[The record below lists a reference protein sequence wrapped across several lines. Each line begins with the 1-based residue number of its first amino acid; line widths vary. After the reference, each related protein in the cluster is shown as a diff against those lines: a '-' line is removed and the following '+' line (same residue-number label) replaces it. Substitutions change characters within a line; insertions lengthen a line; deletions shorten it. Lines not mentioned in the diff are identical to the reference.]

1 MGNIR
6 VLDEQLANMIAA
18 GEVVERPA
26 SVVKELVENAI
37 DASATSIEIHVEEG
51 GLELIRIVD
60 NGHGMDRDD
69 CLLALERHATSKIST
84 PRDLFRIRTLGFR
97 GEALP
102 SIAAVSRMELTSNRS
117 SREIGT
123 RLLVEGGEVREVA
136 DAAAVQGTE
145 ICVRSLFFNTPARLK
160 YMKSI
165 ATEVGH
171 ISDYVNRLALTHPG
185 ISFTLTHNG
194 KTLLQTT
201 GDGKLL
207 HVMAAIY
214 GVQVAKLLL
223 PISGETLDFRW
234 DGFLSKTEV
243 TRANR
248 SYLSTLVNG
257 RYVRSYSLNN
267 AIMRGYHTL
276 LPIGRFPIV
285 ALQIEMDPTLVD
297 VNVHPAKLE
306 ARFSKE
312 DELCSAI
319 EQSVKTTLRQ
329 GLGIVRPMAT
339 QPKAKISTQVV
350 QPQFDLTFTKPA
362 IEKSSLLEVSPRL
375 QEWMAK
381 QESNKAQAGQPAG
394 MANAASPAHLANAA
408 SPANSLSPAGL
419 SFQETEKKT
428 VHEAAS
434 PYPRPEQAL
443 QTGVGGGK
451 AAGHTGTQAAA
462 ATGSASA
469 GVGEG
474 NEHGQYRE
482 QDYAQ
487 ALDQAQAQ
495 AGTGTNAQT
504 LAAAE
509 THAQPEAVQQ
519 QPQLQ
524 SQRFQ
529 PLNRAEETE
538 PVAQPINAQAGTAEP
553 PTGAAWAQAD
563 VTRLDEPSEQQGQ
576 AATPAAPANEETTT
590 SAVPVMYP
598 VGQVHGTYIVAQN
611 DTGMYLVDQHAAQE
625 RIFYEYFMA
634 KLAEEGVAS
643 QMMLF
648 PHTVEVT
655 AAEAAR
661 LEKRLPLLQSFGLE
675 VEAFGGRTFIVRAH
689 PHWFPEGAELEVI
702 EELIQFVLEAGEHGQ
717 ASVVQM
723 REKAAIMM
731 SCKASIKANR
741 YLTHAEMESLLNQL
755 RETSSPFTCP
765 HGRPIVIHFSGY
777 DLEKMFKR
785 VM

>member
-1 MGNIR
+1 MGKIQL
-6 VLDEQLANMIAA
+6 LDEHLSNMIAA

-37 DASATSIEIHVEEG
+37 DASATAIEIHVEEG

-60 NGHGMDRDD
+60 NGQGMDRED
-69 CLLALERHATSKIST
+69 CSLAFERHATSKIKNA
-84 PRDLFRIRTLGFR
+84 RDLFRIRTLGFR

-102 SIAAVSRMELTSNRS
+102 SIAAVSRMELTSSQS
-117 SREIGT
+117 SSQIGT
-123 RLLVEGGEVREVA
+123 RISIEGGMLGEAQDV
-136 DAAAVQGTE
+136 AAVRGTE

-171 ISDYVNRLALTHPG
+171 ISDYVNRLALTHPS

-194 KTLLQTT
+194 KSLLQTS

-223 PISGETLDFRW
+223 PIAGETLDFRW
-234 DGFLSKTEV
+234 SGFLSKTEV

-276 LPIGRFPIV
+276 LPIGRYPIV

-306 ARFSKE
+306 AKFSKE

-319 EQSVKTTLRQ
+319 EQSVKETLRQ
-329 GLGIVRPMAT
+329 GLGIVRPMASAS
-339 QPKAKISTQVV
+339 KAKVVNQIV
-350 QPQFDLTFTKPA
+350 QPQFDLQLPKPTPTASPA
-362 IEKSSLLEVSPRL
+362 ISSGIGASPRL
-375 QEWMAK
+375 LEWMTK
-381 QESNKAQAGQPAG
+381 QEYSRKEPEVTTTQLEMEQAVEKSAV
-394 MANAASPAHLANAA
+394 MEATVWYESD
-408 SPANSLSPAGL
+408 SLQAVTTQNVHRQQVEELVSSQESHVA
-419 SFQETEKKT
+419 ETENQVVQDT
-428 VHEAAS
+428 VLVAVPESAAEEVYNL
-434 PYPRPEQAL
+434 PADTP
-443 QTGVGGGK
+443 
-451 AAGHTGTQAAA
+451 
-462 ATGSASA
+462 
-469 GVGEG
+469 
-474 NEHGQYRE
+474 
-482 QDYAQ
+482 
-487 ALDQAQAQ
+487 QAQ
-495 AGTGTNAQT
+495 
-504 LAAAE
+504 E
-509 THAQPEAVQQ
+509 
-519 QPQLQ
+519 
-524 SQRFQ
+524 
-529 PLNRAEETE
+529 
-538 PVAQPINAQAGTAEP
+538 
-553 PTGAAWAQAD
+553 
-563 VTRLDEPSEQQGQ
+563 DE
-576 AATPAAPANEETTT
+576 

-611 DTGMYLVDQHAAQE
+611 DDGMYLIDQHAAQE
-625 RIFYEYFMA
+625 RIFYEFFMK
-634 KLAEEGVAS
+634 KLESEDVTS

-648 PHTVEVT
+648 PHTVEYT
-655 AAEAAR
+655 TAEAAK
-661 LEKRLPLLQSFGLE
+661 LEKRLPQLQSFGLE
-675 VEAFGGRTFIVRAH
+675 IEAFGGRTFIVRAH

-702 EELIQFVLEAGEHGQ
+702 EELIQFVLEAGEGSQ
-717 ASVVQM
+717 ANVVQM

-741 YLTHAEMESLLNQL
+741 FLTHAEMESLLNQL
-755 RETSSPFTCP
+755 RVSSSPFTCP

>member
-1 MGNIR
+1 MGKIQ
-6 VLDEQLANMIAA
+6 VLDEHLANMIAA

-37 DASATSIEIHVEEG
+37 DAQATTIEVHVEEG

-60 NGHGMDRDD
+60 DGLGMDRED
-69 CLLALERHATSKIST
+69 CRLAFERHATSKIQSA
-84 PRDLFRIRTLGFR
+84 RDLFRIRTLGFR

-102 SIAAVSRMELTSNRS
+102 SIAAVSRMELTSSPS
-117 SREIGT
+117 SNQIGT
-123 RLLVEGGEVREVA
+123 RLTNEGGQFGEPMDV
-136 DAAAVQGTE
+136 AAVKGTE

-171 ISDYVNRLALTHPG
+171 ISDYVNRLALTHPS
-185 ISFTLTHNG
+185 IAFTLTHNG
-194 KTLLQTT
+194 KTLLQTS

-234 DGFLSKTEV
+234 SGFVSKTEV

-276 LPIGRFPIV
+276 LPISRFPIV
-285 ALQIEMDPTLVD
+285 ALQIEMDPSLVD

-312 DELCSAI
+312 DELCTAI
-319 EQSVKTTLRQ
+319 EQSVKDTLRQ
-329 GLGIVRPMAT
+329 GLGIVRPMVT
-339 QPKAKISTQVV
+339 TPKAKVVTQVV
-350 QPQFDLTFTKPA
+350 QPQFDLQLPKPA
-362 IEKSSLLEVSPRL
+362 VSLSPTLEASPRL
-375 QEWMAK
+375 QEWMSK
-381 QESNKAQAGQPAG
+381 QELKREQPAESLPSQTET
-394 MANAASPAHLANAA
+394 AKVKESLARYENAEKRVVQDSLWETRTESSPSEPIQTSTLGISAESDEGLQNLV
-408 SPANSLSPAGL
+408 LS
-419 SFQETEKKT
+419 
-428 VHEAAS
+428 EAAS
-434 PYPRPEQAL
+434 AIEPAMTEIVEEEGR
-443 QTGVGGGK
+443 VG
-451 AAGHTGTQAAA
+451 
-462 ATGSASA
+462 
-469 GVGEG
+469 
-474 NEHGQYRE
+474 
-482 QDYAQ
+482 
-487 ALDQAQAQ
+487 
-495 AGTGTNAQT
+495 
-504 LAAAE
+504 
-509 THAQPEAVQQ
+509 QPTD
-519 QPQLQ
+519 
-524 SQRFQ
+524 
-529 PLNRAEETE
+529 RAE
-538 PVAQPINAQAGTAEP
+538 AE
-553 PTGAAWAQAD
+553 D
-563 VTRLDEPSEQQGQ
+563 L
-576 AATPAAPANEETTT
+576 
-590 SAVPVMYP
+590 SAVPLLYP

-611 DTGMYLVDQHAAQE
+611 DTGMYLIDQHAAQE

-634 KLAEEGVAS
+634 KLADEGISS
-643 QMMLF
+643 QIMLF

-655 AAEAAR
+655 TQEASK

-675 VEAFGGRTFIVRAH
+675 IESFGGRTFIVRAH
-689 PHWFPEGAELEVI
+689 PHWFPEGAEIEVI
-702 EELIQFVLEAGEHGQ
+702 EELIQFVLETGESMQ
-717 ASVVQM
+717 ANVVQM
-723 REKAAIMM
+723 REKAAILM

-755 RETSSPFTCP
+755 RTTSSPFTCP

>member
-1 MGNIR
+1 MGHIQL
-6 VLDEQLANMIAA
+6 LDEHLANMIAA

-37 DASATSIEIHVEEG
+37 DASATTIEVHVEEG

-60 NGHGMDRDD
+60 NGQGMDRDD
-69 CLLALERHATSKIST
+69 CILAFERHATSKISNA
-84 PRDLFRIRTLGFR
+84 RDLFRIRTLGFR

-102 SIAAVSRMELTSNRS
+102 SIAAVSRMELTSSQS
-117 SREIGT
+117 SSQVGT
-123 RLLVEGGEVREVA
+123 RITIEGGQLGETKDV
-136 DAAAVQGTE
+136 AAVKGTE

-171 ISDYVNRLALTHPG
+171 ISDYVNRLALTHPS

-194 KTLLQTT
+194 KSLLQTS

-234 DGFLSKTEV
+234 TGFLSKTEV

-257 RYVRSYSLNN
+257 RYVRSFTLNN

-306 ARFSKE
+306 AKFSKE

-319 EQSVKTTLRQ
+319 EQSVKETLRQ
-329 GLGIVRPMAT
+329 GLGLVRPMVAT
-339 QPKAKISTQVV
+339 PKAKVVNQVV
-350 QPQFDLTFTKPA
+350 QPQFDLQLPKPTVTGA
-362 IEKSSLLEVSPRL
+362 SVAEASPRL
-375 QEWMAK
+375 QEWMAR
-381 QESNKAQAGQPAG
+381 QEIPRKEPVQTSSQLE
-394 MANAASPAHLANAA
+394 MD
-408 SPANSLSPAGL
+408 SLSSRP
-419 SFQETEKKT
+419 T
-428 VHEAAS
+428 VKEPVVSYAFAAESS
-434 PYPRPEQAL
+434 PL
-443 QTGVGGGK
+443 
-451 AAGHTGTQAAA
+451 QAAA
-462 ATGSASA
+462 LTTENEPANA
-469 GVGEG
+469 GEG
-474 NEHGQYRE
+474 QELLLTPTPDSPNENV
-482 QDYAQ
+482 
-487 ALDQAQAQ
+487 LDPEP
-495 AGTGTNAQT
+495 
-504 LAAAE
+504 AAE
-509 THAQPEAVQQ
+509 AEGGDQQ
-519 QPQLQ
+519 VPHEGLVDMRD
-524 SQRFQ
+524 S
-529 PLNRAEETE
+529 
-538 PVAQPINAQAGTAEP
+538 
-553 PTGAAWAQAD
+553 
-563 VTRLDEPSEQQGQ
+563 
-576 AATPAAPANEETTT
+576 

-611 DTGMYLVDQHAAQE
+611 DGGMYLIDQHAAQE
-625 RIFYEYFMA
+625 RIFYEFFMN
-634 KLAEEGVAS
+634 KLAGEDIAS
-643 QMMLF
+643 QIMLF
-648 PHTVEVT
+648 PHTVEYT
-655 AAEAAR
+655 AAEAAK
-661 LEKRLPLLQSFGLE
+661 LEKRLALLQSFGLE

-702 EELIQFVLEAGEHGQ
+702 EELIQFVLEAGENNQ
-717 ASVVQM
+717 ANVVHM

-741 YLTHAEMESLLNQL
+741 FLTHAEMESLLNQL

-765 HGRPIVIHFSGY
+765 HGRPIVIHFTGY

>member
-1 MGNIR
+1 MGKIQ
-6 VLDEQLANMIAA
+6 VLDEHLANMIAA

-37 DASATSIEIHVEEG
+37 DAQATTIEVHVEEG

-60 NGHGMDRDD
+60 NGLGMDRED
-69 CLLALERHATSKIST
+69 CILAFERHATSKIQS

-102 SIAAVSRMELTSNRS
+102 SIAAVSRMELVSSTSSNQ
-117 SREIGT
+117 IGT
-123 RLLVEGGEVREVA
+123 RLTNEGGQFGEPVDV
-136 DAAAVQGTE
+136 AAVKGTE

-171 ISDYVNRLALTHPG
+171 ISDYVNRLALTHPS
-185 ISFTLTHNG
+185 IAFTLTHNG
-194 KTLLQTT
+194 KTLLQTS

-223 PISGETLDFRW
+223 PISGETLDYRW
-234 DGFLSKTEV
+234 SGLISKTEV

-257 RYVRSYSLNN
+257 RYVRSYALNN

-285 ALQIEMDPTLVD
+285 AIQIEMDPSLVD

-319 EQSVKTTLRQ
+319 EQSVKATLRQ
-329 GLGIVRPMAT
+329 GLGIVRPMVST
-339 QPKAKISTQVV
+339 PKAKVVTQVV
-350 QPQFDLTFTKPA
+350 QPQFDLQLPKP
-362 IEKSSLLEVSPRL
+362 SVSLSPTLEASPRL
-375 QEWMAK
+375 QEWMSK
-381 QESNKAQAGQPAG
+381 QEKERVQPLADSPVRKDTATVKEALAGYANPAKI
-394 MANAASPAHLANAA
+394 P
-408 SPANSLSPAGL
+408 
-419 SFQETEKKT
+419 FQEASWESGTTAPSKAAVAE
-428 VHEAAS
+428 VPAVREAGPDSEVLLAEAAQVD
-434 PYPRPEQAL
+434 PAMPLE
-443 QTGVGGGK
+443 
-451 AAGHTGTQAAA
+451 AAEEAFVAEVQQSG
-462 ATGSASA
+462 ASA
-469 GVGEG
+469 
-474 NEHGQYRE
+474 
-482 QDYAQ
+482 D
-487 ALDQAQAQ
+487 
-495 AGTGTNAQT
+495 
-504 LAAAE
+504 
-509 THAQPEAVQQ
+509 AV
-519 QPQLQ
+519 
-524 SQRFQ
+524 
-529 PLNRAEETE
+529 EEE
-538 PVAQPINAQAGTAEP
+538 V
-553 PTGAAWAQAD
+553 
-563 VTRLDEPSEQQGQ
+563 S
-576 AATPAAPANEETTT
+576 
-590 SAVPVMYP
+590 SAVPLLYP

-611 DTGMYLVDQHAAQE
+611 DEGMYLIDQHAAQE

-634 KLAEEGVAS
+634 KLAEEGIAS
-643 QMMLF
+643 QIMLF
-648 PHTVEVT
+648 PHTVELT
-655 AAEAAR
+655 TQEANK

-675 VEAFGGRTFIVRAH
+675 MESFGGRTFIVRAH
-689 PHWFPEGAELEVI
+689 PHWFPEGAEIEVV
-702 EELIQFVLEAGEHGQ
+702 EELIQFVLETSESMHAN
-717 ASVVQM
+717 VVQM
-723 REKAAIMM
+723 REKAAILM

-755 RETSSPFTCP
+755 RTTSSPFTCP

>member
-1 MGNIR
+1 MGNIQL
-6 VLDEQLANMIAA
+6 LDEHLSNMIAA

-37 DASATSIEIHVEEG
+37 DASATTIEIHVEEG

-60 NGHGMDRDD
+60 NGQGMDRED
-69 CLLALERHATSKIST
+69 CSLAFERHATSKISNA
-84 PRDLFRIRTLGFR
+84 RDLFRIRTLGFR

-102 SIAAVSRMELTSNRS
+102 SIAAVSRMELTSSQS
-117 SREIGT
+117 SSQIGT
-123 RLLVEGGEVREVA
+123 RITIEGGQLGEAKDV
-136 DAAAVQGTE
+136 AAVKGTE

-171 ISDYVNRLALTHPG
+171 ISDYVNRLALTHPS
-185 ISFTLTHNG
+185 IAFTLTHNG
-194 KTLLQTT
+194 KTLLQTS

-234 DGFLSKTEV
+234 SGFLSKTEV

-276 LPIGRFPIV
+276 LPIGRYPIV

-306 ARFSKE
+306 AKFSKE

-319 EQSVKTTLRQ
+319 EQSVKETLRQ
-329 GLGIVRPMAT
+329 GLGIVRPMVSA
-339 QPKAKISTQVV
+339 PRAKVVNQIV
-350 QPQFDLTFTKPA
+350 QPQFDLQLPKSTPPVSSR
-362 IEKSSLLEVSPRL
+362 IEASPRL
-375 QEWMAK
+375 REWMAK
-381 QESNKAQAGQPAG
+381 QEYSRKESDVITTQLAMDQATERPAIMETQVRYESESESPRTVQMPREGMQPALG
-394 MANAASPAHLANAA
+394 DEWASERHAWNARQDVSDPVKVDEGEFPA
-408 SPANSLSPAGL
+408 PG
-419 SFQETEKKT
+419 EG
-428 VHEAAS
+428 
-434 PYPRPEQAL
+434 L
-443 QTGVGGGK
+443 QTD
-451 AAGHTGTQAAA
+451 ALWTQ
-462 ATGSASA
+462 TEISESQEE
-469 GVGEG
+469 VV
-474 NEHGQYRE
+474 
-482 QDYAQ
+482 
-487 ALDQAQAQ
+487 
-495 AGTGTNAQT
+495 QT
-504 LAAAE
+504 
-509 THAQPEAVQQ
+509 Q
-519 QPQLQ
+519 
-524 SQRFQ
+524 
-529 PLNRAEETE
+529 
-538 PVAQPINAQAGTAEP
+538 EP
-553 PTGAAWAQAD
+553 PKQVKLDVVPAQ
-563 VTRLDEPSEQQGQ
+563 DED
-576 AATPAAPANEETTT
+576 

-611 DTGMYLVDQHAAQE
+611 DNGMYLIDQHAAQE
-625 RIFYEYFMA
+625 RIFYEFFMQ
-634 KLAEEGVAS
+634 KLASEDVTS

-648 PHTVEVT
+648 PHTVEYT
-655 AAEAAR
+655 TAEASK
-661 LEKRLPLLQSFGLE
+661 LEKRLSQLQEFGLE
-675 VEAFGGRTFIVRAH
+675 VESFGGRTFIVRAH

-702 EELIQFVLEAGEHGQ
+702 EELIQFVLEAGENSQ
-717 ASVVQM
+717 ANVVQM

-741 YLTHAEMESLLNQL
+741 FLTHAEMESLLNQL
-755 RETSSPFTCP
+755 RATSSPFTCP
-765 HGRPIVIHFSGY
+765 HGRPIVIHFTGY

>member
-1 MGNIR
+1 MGKIQ
-6 VLDEQLANMIAA
+6 VLDEHLANMIAA

-37 DASATSIEIHVEEG
+37 DAQATTIEVHVEEG

-60 NGHGMDRDD
+60 DGLGMDRED
-69 CLLALERHATSKIST
+69 CRLAFERHATSKIQSA
-84 PRDLFRIRTLGFR
+84 RDLFRIRTLGFR

-102 SIAAVSRMELTSNRS
+102 SIAAVSRMELTSSPS
-117 SREIGT
+117 SNQIGT
-123 RLLVEGGEVREVA
+123 RLTNEGGQFGEPMDV
-136 DAAAVQGTE
+136 AAVKGTE

-171 ISDYVNRLALTHPG
+171 ISDYVNRLALTHPS

-194 KTLLQTT
+194 KSLLQTS

-234 DGFLSKTEV
+234 SGFVSKTEV

-248 SYLSTLVNG
+248 TYLSTLVNG

-285 ALQIEMDPTLVD
+285 ALQIEMDPSLVD

-319 EQSVKTTLRQ
+319 EQSVKDTLRQ
-329 GLGIVRPMAT
+329 GLGIVRPMVT
-339 QPKAKISTQVV
+339 TPKAKVMTQVV
-350 QPQFDLTFTKPA
+350 QPQFDLQLPKP
-362 IEKSSLLEVSPRL
+362 SVSLSPTLEASPRL
-375 QEWMAK
+375 QEWMSK
-381 QESNKAQAGQPAG
+381 QETKREQPTESLPSQRETATIKESL
-394 MANAASPAHLANAA
+394 ARYENAEQKIVQDSMWEKRMERSPSEPIQTSTLGITAESDVGLQDLVAS
-408 SPANSLSPAGL
+408 
-419 SFQETEKKT
+419 
-428 VHEAAS
+428 EAAS
-434 PYPRPEQAL
+434 TIEPALTEIVEEAGSVEQPTDIVEA
-443 QTGVGGGK
+443 
-451 AAGHTGTQAAA
+451 
-462 ATGSASA
+462 
-469 GVGEG
+469 
-474 NEHGQYRE
+474 
-482 QDYAQ
+482 D
-487 ALDQAQAQ
+487 DQ
-495 AGTGTNAQT
+495 
-504 LAAAE
+504 
-509 THAQPEAVQQ
+509 
-519 QPQLQ
+519 
-524 SQRFQ
+524 
-529 PLNRAEETE
+529 
-538 PVAQPINAQAGTAEP
+538 
-553 PTGAAWAQAD
+553 
-563 VTRLDEPSEQQGQ
+563 
-576 AATPAAPANEETTT
+576 
-590 SAVPVMYP
+590 SAVPLLYP

-611 DTGMYLVDQHAAQE
+611 DAGMYLIDQHAAQE

-634 KLAEEGVAS
+634 KLADEGISS

-655 AAEAAR
+655 MQEASK

-675 VEAFGGRTFIVRAH
+675 IESFGGRTFIVRAH
-689 PHWFPEGAELEVI
+689 PHWFPEGAEIEVI
-702 EELIQFVLEAGEHGQ
+702 EELIQFVLETGESMQ
-717 ASVVQM
+717 ANVVQM
-723 REKAAIMM
+723 REKAAILM

-755 RETSSPFTCP
+755 RTTSSPFTCP

>member
-1 MGNIR
+1 MGNIQL
-6 VLDEQLANMIAA
+6 LDEHLSNMIAA

-37 DASATSIEIHVEEG
+37 DASATTIEIHVEEG

-60 NGHGMDRDD
+60 NGQGMDRED
-69 CLLALERHATSKIST
+69 CSLAFERHATSKIRNA
-84 PRDLFRIRTLGFR
+84 RDLFRIRTLGFR

-102 SIAAVSRMELTSNRS
+102 SIAAVSRMELTSSQS
-117 SREIGT
+117 SSQIGT
-123 RLLVEGGEVREVA
+123 RITIEGGQLGEVKDV
-136 DAAAVQGTE
+136 AAVKGTE

-171 ISDYVNRLALTHPG
+171 ISDYVNRLALTHPS
-185 ISFTLTHNG
+185 IAFTLTHNG
-194 KTLLQTT
+194 KSLLQTS

-234 DGFLSKTEV
+234 SGFLSKTEV

-276 LPIGRFPIV
+276 LPIGRYPIV

-306 ARFSKE
+306 AKFSKE

-319 EQSVKTTLRQ
+319 EQSVKETLRQ
-329 GLGIVRPMAT
+329 GLGIVRPMVSA
-339 QPKAKISTQVV
+339 PRAKVVNQVV
-350 QPQFDLTFTKPA
+350 QPQFDLQLPKSTPPISSR
-362 IEKSSLLEVSPRL
+362 IEASPRL

-381 QESNKAQAGQPAG
+381 QEYSRKEPEVLTTQLAMDQVTERPAIMEAQVRYESESESEVSHTVQVLNEEMQHALGAE
-394 MANAASPAHLANAA
+394 NASERHTWSSMQDIVDPVKVDGNEPVAVGEN
-408 SPANSLSPAGL
+408 
-419 SFQETEKKT
+419 
-428 VHEAAS
+428 V
-434 PYPRPEQAL
+434 QADTKIQIQT
-443 QTGVGGGK
+443 QTGVAERQPE
-451 AAGHTGTQAAA
+451 AAPTMAPAIHSQIDA
-462 ATGSASA
+462 
-469 GVGEG
+469 
-474 NEHGQYRE
+474 
-482 QDYAQ
+482 
-487 ALDQAQAQ
+487 AQAQ
-495 AGTGTNAQT
+495 D
-504 LAAAE
+504 
-509 THAQPEAVQQ
+509 
-519 QPQLQ
+519 
-524 SQRFQ
+524 
-529 PLNRAEETE
+529 EE
-538 PVAQPINAQAGTAEP
+538 
-553 PTGAAWAQAD
+553 
-563 VTRLDEPSEQQGQ
+563 
-576 AATPAAPANEETTT
+576 

-611 DTGMYLVDQHAAQE
+611 DNGMYLIDQHAAQE
-625 RIFYEYFMA
+625 RIFYEFFMQ
-634 KLAEEGVAS
+634 KLASEDVTS

-648 PHTVEVT
+648 PHTVEYT
-655 AAEAAR
+655 TAEASK
-661 LEKRLPLLQSFGLE
+661 LEKRLSQLQEFGLE
-675 VEAFGGRTFIVRAH
+675 VESFGGRTFIVRAH

-702 EELIQFVLEAGEHGQ
+702 EELIQFVLEAGENSQ
-717 ASVVQM
+717 ANVVQM

-741 YLTHAEMESLLNQL
+741 FLTHAEMESLLNQL
-755 RETSSPFTCP
+755 RATSSPFTCP
-765 HGRPIVIHFSGY
+765 HGRPIVIHFTGY

>member
-1 MGNIR
+1 MGKIQ

-37 DASATSIEIHVEEG
+37 DAEASTIEVHVEEG

-60 NGHGMDRDD
+60 DGHGMDRED
-69 CLLALERHATSKIST
+69 CRLAFERHATSKIRT

-102 SIAAVSRMELTSNRS
+102 SIAAVSRMELISNPS
-117 SREIGT
+117 SGQVGT
-123 RLLVEGGEVREVA
+123 RLTNEGGQLGEAEDVA
-136 DAAAVQGTE
+136 APKGTE

-171 ISDYVNRLALTHPG
+171 ISDYVNRLALTHPS

-194 KTLLQTT
+194 KTLLQTS

-223 PISGETLDFRW
+223 PVSGETLDFRW
-234 DGFLSKTEV
+234 SGFLSKTEV

-257 RYVRSYSLNN
+257 RYVRSFALNN

-319 EQSVKTTLRQ
+319 EQSVRETLRQ
-329 GLGIVRPMAT
+329 GLSIVRPLTTA
-339 QPKAKISTQVV
+339 PKAKGVTQVV
-350 QPQFDLTFTKPA
+350 QPQLDLQPPQPA
-362 IEKSSLLEVSPRL
+362 ASLTPVLEASPRL
-375 QEWMAK
+375 REWMAR
-381 QESNKAQAGQPAG
+381 QDQARAQQADAQQAGKEAARVKEEPAIGYVRAQEQSGTAPSAVRKADDGAATRADRQPVEPPAANMSAQGAQTAGSAASSSTPGTDVPLPAG
-394 MANAASPAHLANAA
+394 AI
-408 SPANSLSPAGL
+408 
-419 SFQETEKKT
+419 
-428 VHEAAS
+428 
-434 PYPRPEQAL
+434 PEIQG
-443 QTGVGGGK
+443 QK
-451 AAGHTGTQAAA
+451 APPSATAAA
-462 ATGSASA
+462 
-469 GVGEG
+469 
-474 NEHGQYRE
+474 
-482 QDYAQ
+482 
-487 ALDQAQAQ
+487 
-495 AGTGTNAQT
+495 
-504 LAAAE
+504 
-509 THAQPEAVQQ
+509 PE
-519 QPQLQ
+519 
-524 SQRFQ
+524 
-529 PLNRAEETE
+529 EK
-538 PVAQPINAQAGTAEP
+538 
-553 PTGAAWAQAD
+553 D
-563 VTRLDEPSEQQGQ
+563 
-576 AATPAAPANEETTT
+576 
-590 SAVPVMYP
+590 SAVPLLYP

-611 DTGMYLVDQHAAQE
+611 DEGMYLIDQHAAQE

-634 KLAEEGVAS
+634 KLAEESVSS

-655 AAEAAR
+655 SAEANK

-675 VEAFGGRTFIVRAH
+675 IESFGGRTFIVRAH
-689 PHWFPEGAELEVI
+689 PHWFPEGAEIEVI
-702 EELIQFVLEAGEHGQ
+702 EELIQFVLEAGESMQ
-717 ASVVQM
+717 ANVVQM
-723 REKAAIMM
+723 REKAAILM

-755 RETSSPFTCP
+755 RQTTSPFTCP
-765 HGRPIVIHFSGY
+765 HGRPIIIHFSSY

>member
-1 MGNIR
+1 MGKIQ
-6 VLDEQLANMIAA
+6 VLDEHLANMIAA

-37 DASATSIEIHVEEG
+37 DAQATTIEVHVEEG

-60 NGHGMDRDD
+60 NGQGMDRED
-69 CLLALERHATSKIST
+69 CLLAFERHATSKIQS

-102 SIAAVSRMELTSNRS
+102 SIAAVSRMELTSSTS
-117 SREIGT
+117 SNQIGT
-123 RLLVEGGEVREVA
+123 RLTNEGGQFGEPIDV
-136 DAAAVQGTE
+136 AAVKGTE

-171 ISDYVNRLALTHPG
+171 ISDYVNRLALTHPS
-185 ISFTLTHNG
+185 IAFTLTHNG
-194 KTLLQTT
+194 KTLLQTS

-214 GVQVAKLLL
+214 GVQMAKLLL
-223 PISGETLDFRW
+223 PISGETLDYRW
-234 DGFLSKTEV
+234 SGLISKTEV

-257 RYVRSYSLNN
+257 RYVRSYALNN

-285 ALQIEMDPTLVD
+285 AIQIEMDPSLVD

-312 DELCSAI
+312 EELCSAI

-329 GLGIVRPMAT
+329 GLGIVRPMVST
-339 QPKAKISTQVV
+339 PKAKVVTQVV
-350 QPQFDLTFTKPA
+350 QPQFDLQLPKPSVSL
-362 IEKSSLLEVSPRL
+362 SSTLEASPRL

-381 QESNKAQAGQPAG
+381 KEKEEGQPAPALSVNKVTATVKEAWSEY
-394 MANAASPAHLANAA
+394 ANPSK
-408 SPANSLSPAGL
+408 SLI
-419 SFQETEKKT
+419 QETSRESLT
-428 VHEAAS
+428 
-434 PYPRPEQAL
+434 QI
-443 QTGVGGGK
+443 
-451 AAGHTGTQAAA
+451 GTTELPQAAA
-462 ATGSASA
+462 VEVPSVREDDPDSHVLPMQTTQVDPIMTVQAED
-469 GVGEG
+469 EG
-474 NEHGQYRE
+474 MIEN
-482 QDYAQ
+482 
-487 ALDQAQAQ
+487 
-495 AGTGTNAQT
+495 
-504 LAAAE
+504 
-509 THAQPEAVQQ
+509 VQQ
-519 QPQLQ
+519 
-524 SQRFQ
+524 
-529 PLNRAEETE
+529 
-538 PVAQPINAQAGTAEP
+538 
-553 PTGAAWAQAD
+553 
-563 VTRLDEPSEQQGQ
+563 PS
-576 AATPAAPANEETTT
+576 PAALKEEEAEG
-590 SAVPVMYP
+590 SAVPMLYP

-611 DTGMYLVDQHAAQE
+611 DEGMYLIDQHAAQE

-634 KLAEEGVAS
+634 KLAEEGIAS
-643 QMMLF
+643 QIMLF
-648 PHTVEVT
+648 PHTVEMT
-655 AAEAAR
+655 TQEANK

-675 VEAFGGRTFIVRAH
+675 IESFGGRTFIVRAH
-689 PHWFPEGAELEVI
+689 PHWFPEGAEIEVI
-702 EELIQFVLEAGEHGQ
+702 EELIQFVLETSESVQ
-717 ASVVQM
+717 ANVVQM
-723 REKAAIMM
+723 REKAAILM

-755 RETSSPFTCP
+755 RTTSSPFTCP